1 MRQKN
6 SMKIKSGKIILGL
19 LVLMFVMLP
28 SFLKAADPLGS
39 VTVPTQTDIAP
50 SQGGSG
56 EFFGNNLKEYS
67 EKLYVWSIG
76 IAGSLAIIML
86 IYAGYLYVT
95 SMGNPDQINSAK
107 EIIIGALS
115 GLLLLILASLI
126 LRSLGV
132 S

>member
-1 MRQKN
+1 
-6 SMKIKSGKIILGL
+6 MKIKNLKFKIIISL
-19 LVLMFVMLP
+19 LALLFLILP
-28 SFLKAADPLGS
+28 SLIKAADNNPLTSGS
-39 VTVPTQTDIAP
+39 VVVPTQSAITS

-56 EFFGNNLKEYS
+56 EFFGKNLKEYS

-95 SMGNPDQINSAK
+95 SMGNPDNINSAK

-126 LRSLGV
+126 LRSLGI